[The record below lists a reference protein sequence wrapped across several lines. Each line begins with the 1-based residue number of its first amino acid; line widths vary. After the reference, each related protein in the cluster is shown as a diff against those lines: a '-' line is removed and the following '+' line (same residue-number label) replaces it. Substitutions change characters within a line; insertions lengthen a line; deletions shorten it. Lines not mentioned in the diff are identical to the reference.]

1 MCPKKG
7 APMYLAY
14 IRKSRYDRDYAEL
27 TVEETLK
34 RHRAILESFA
44 SSQGITIDETFE
56 EVVSG
61 ESLAE
66 RPEMQKLL
74 RIVEQGCVDGVL
86 CIDPDRL
93 SRGNSIDQ
101 GIITQTFKYTGT
113 KIITP
118 YRTYDPSNEY
128 DEEFFEFNLFMS
140 RKEYMIINR
149 RLERGRKRSAAE
161 GRFMGSAAP
170 YGYRLVKIKGDKGNT
185 LEIIP
190 EEAEIVKYMFRVY
203 LDQGI
208 GFTRIADLLN
218 SLKVPTRTGVPWSPA
233 VVSVMLHNV
242 VYAGKIRCSHKKTTK
257 KLVDGVVKKS
267 RHYDF
272 DCPVYEGRHPAIIDE
287 ETFNKAQ
294 EVRVINRKNQT
305 PNNREFYNVFSG
317 ILYCAECGSKMTG
330 TCTHHERRIMCSN
343 RSCHVTSSNFY
354 VFEKAAMN
362 AIRVWMGQYSHSTRP
377 PQKDHRADPIKKALA
392 RAEGEI
398 KKLQGQLERAYELL
412 EQGIYDINVFQSRR
426 ASIETQLEEHRTN
439 KADCEQQLASLEDEK
454 NRRATIIPKLQK
466 LFDTYDRLTAE
477 EKNHIY
483 KELLNKLTYQKD
495 PKTRELTIEI
505 YPRL

>member
-1 MCPKKG
+1 
-7 APMYLAY
+7 MYLAY

-27 TVEETLK
+27 SLEETLK
-34 RHRAILESFA
+34 RHRAQLEAFA
-44 SSQGITIDETFE
+44 TSQGIKIDAFFE

-61 ESLAE
+61 DSLAE
-66 RPEMQKLL
+66 RPEMQKVL
-74 RIVEQGCVDGVL
+74 RIVEQGGVEGVL
-86 CIDPDRL
+86 CVDPDRL

-118 YRTYDPSNEY
+118 YKTYDPSNES
-128 DEEFFEFNLFMS
+128 DEEYFEFNLFMA
-140 RKEYMIINR
+140 RKEYMLINR

-161 GRFMGSAAP
+161 GRFMGSVAP
-170 YGYRLVKIKGDKGNT
+170 YGYNRVKIVGDKGYT
-185 LEIIP
+185 LEINQ
-190 EEAEIVKYMFRVY
+190 EEAEIVKYMFNVY
-203 LDQGI
+203 IEKGL
-208 GFTRIADLLN
+208 GFTRLADLLN
-218 SLKVPTRTGVPWSPA
+218 SLNVPTRTGVPWSAP
-233 VVSVMLHNV
+233 VVSVILHNV
-242 VYAGKIRCSHKKTTK
+242 VYIGKIRCSHRTATK
-257 KLVDGVVKKS
+257 KLVNGTLKKTE
-267 RHYDF
+267 HYDF
-272 DCPVYEGRHPAIIDE
+272 NCPVYEGKHPAIIDD
-287 ETFNKAQ
+287 ETFKKAQ
-294 EVRVINRKNQT
+294 EIRVINRKNQT

-330 TCTHHERRIMCSN
+330 TCTRHERRIMCSN

-362 AIRVWMGQYSHSTRP
+362 AIRMWMGQYSHSTRP
-377 PQKDHRADPIKKALA
+377 AQKDHRADPIKKALT